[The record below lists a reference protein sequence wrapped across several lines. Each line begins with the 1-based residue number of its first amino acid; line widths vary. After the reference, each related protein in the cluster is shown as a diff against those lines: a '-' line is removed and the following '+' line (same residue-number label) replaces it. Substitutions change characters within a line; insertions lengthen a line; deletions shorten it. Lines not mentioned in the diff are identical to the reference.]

1 MGYIKSEDR
10 NQIIMLPECIDDYVT
25 EENTVR
31 VIDAFVDGLNLEELG
46 FKKST
51 PAQIGRPP
59 YDPHDL
65 LKLYLYGYN
74 NSIRSSRKLEKETY
88 KNLEVMWLLKKLTP
102 DFKTIADFRKDNKN
116 VLKQVFKQFALL
128 CREWGLYGKELI
140 AVDGSKFK
148 ASNSKKNNF
157 SEKKLNKS
165 LEYIDE
171 KINKYMTELETND
184 TTEEGNIKPTA
195 EEIKKKI
202 EELKT
207 RKATYESYKETLKN
221 EEINE
226 ISKVDPDSRQMKV
239 NNNGMDVCYNVQ
251 TGVDGTNK
259 LIVDFEV
266 TNNPSDQNQLSE
278 ISIKSKEFFETET
291 LECLADKGYYSAE
304 DLKKCEGE
312 KITTY
317 VAKQTQ
323 PNGTGEKDFYADKFE
338 YDKDNNLYRCPCNQ
352 ELQFKRTTD
361 GRHRYS
367 NFAACSK
374 CDYRDKCT
382 KSKKG
387 REISRSVDQDF
398 LDKVD
403 ARTAENKVKYR
414 QRQMIIEHVFGT
426 VKRTMNAGYFL
437 TRKIPSVRAEVSLT
451 FLAYNMKRV
460 INILGVKE
468 ILRRL
473 AVV

>member
-10 NQIIMLPECIDDYVT
+10 NQVIMLPECIDDYVT
-25 EENTVR
+25 EENSVR

-46 FKKST
+46 FKKSI
-51 PAQIGRPP
+51 PAKIGRPS

-74 NSIRSSRKLEKETY
+74 NSIRSSRKLENETY
-88 KNLEVMWLLKKLTP
+88 KNLEVMWLLRKLTP

-128 CREWGLYGKELI
+128 CKEWGLYGKELI

-157 SEKKLNKS
+157 SEKKLDKS
-165 LEYIDE
+165 INYIDE

-184 TTEEGNIKPTA
+184 TTEENDRKPTA
-195 EEIKKKI
+195 EEVKKKI
-202 EELKT
+202 EELKN
-207 RKATYESYKETLKN
+207 RKTTYESYKETLKN

-251 TGVDGTNK
+251 TAVDDKNK
-259 LIVDFEV
+259 LIVDFEI

-278 ISIKSKEFFETET
+278 MATRSKEFFETEK
-291 LECLADKGYYSAE
+291 LECLADKGYYNAE

-323 PNGTGEKDFYADKFE
+323 PNSTGEEDFYADKFE
-338 YDKDNNLYRCPCNQ
+338 YDKEKNVYKCPCNQ
-352 ELQFKRTTD
+352 ELQYKRTSD
-361 GRHRYS
+361 GRHRYN

-374 CDYRDKCT
+374 CGFKDKCT

-398 LDKVD
+398 LDIVD
-403 ARTAENKVKYR
+403 RRTAENKEKYR
-414 QRQMIIEHVFGT
+414 QRQTIIEHVFGT

-437 TRKIPSVRAEVSLT
+437 TRKIPSVRAEASLT

-473 AVV
+473 AVA